1 MASTPPSAKAGRG
14 RRLALGL
21 ASLAVFVLFW
31 NALALKVGAP
41 IVLPPPELVL
51 QEILGLYPT
60 QAFLEALG
68 GTLLRGGAAFALS
81 AGAGIL
87 AGTLAG
93 LSPSFEAALSPCL
106 TIIRA
111 TPVLALILVA
121 ALWFPYGVL
130 PVFAAFLTCFPV
142 MVTSSAAGARAAD
155 PGLLEMLHLFKVHR
169 VQTFLK
175 LRLPAAA
182 PHLLAGAK
190 NALGLSWKVVVSVEV
205 IAQPFRSIGA
215 GMQGAQRNL
224 ETPLVFAWAVAAIIL
239 CGLTE
244 WLFGLAVKAV
254 LRHGA

>member
-1 MASTPPSAKAGRG
+1 MASTPPSASSGRG
-14 RRLALGL
+14 RRLVLGL
-21 ASLAVFVLFW
+21 LSLGLFVLAW
-31 NALALKVGAP
+31 KALAIKVGAS
-41 IVLPPPELVL
+41 IILPPPETVL
-51 QEILGLYPT
+51 REILSLYPT
-60 QAFLEALG
+60 PGFLEALG
-68 GTLLRGGAAFALS
+68 GTLLRGAIAFGLS
-81 AGAGIL
+81 LGVGMA
-87 AGTLAG
+87 AGTAAG
-93 LSPSFEAALSPCL
+93 LFPSFEAILAPCL

-121 ALWFPYGVL
+121 ALWLPYGVL
-130 PVFAAFLTCFPV
+130 PIFAAFLTCFPV

-155 PGLLEMLHLFKVHR
+155 TGLLEMLRLFKVPR
-169 VQTFLK
+169 GQAFLK

-254 LRHGA
+254 LHHGA